1 MKMRARR
8 IAACIVLTATAAFA
22 QSGAQRSFDQLKSL
36 AGSWEGKNSMGQPV
50 QVSYRMTAGGSALM
64 SEIVGHG
71 ETMISMINFDGPNRL
86 LLTHYCAVGNQP
98 RMQASASPDGKT
110 VTFSFLDATNLDSPE
125 SGHMDHVVI
134 AMLGPDH
141 HTEEWNFIDH
151 GKEIKEFF
159 DLTRKN

>member
-1 MKMRARR
+1 MKTLR
-8 IAACIVLTATAAFA
+8 IAACIMLFTTAVFA
-22 QSGAQRSFDQLKSL
+22 QSDAQKSFDQLKSL
-36 AGSWEGKNSMGQPV
+36 AGSWEGKNSMGQSV

-110 VTFSFLDATNLDSPE
+110 ITFNFLDATNLDSPQ

-134 AMLGPDH
+134 ALLGPDH

-151 GKEIKEFF
+151 GKETKEFF
-159 DLTRKN
+159 DLTRNN